1 MNYQDSLSYLYS
13 LEQFGIKFGLNNIQ
27 RMMDLLGNPEKNLR
41 AIHIAGTNGKGSVAA
56 YCSNILQCCGY
67 KVGLYTSP
75 HLVKFEE
82 RIAINGKPISESDL
96 VRLVEKIQPI
106 VTQVTGEN
114 QGASPTFFEVTTAI
128 ALDYFAQNSI
138 DFLVLEVGMGGRL
151 DATNIVDA
159 KVAVITNITFD
170 HMQYLGDTLPKIAYE
185 KAGIIKP
192 GAKVITGAQGEA
204 LTEIRRVCKER
215 NASLIACPEDI
226 AYQEEIDELDSRKF
240 TIATEHQIYSHLAI
254 QLLGKHQYLN
264 ATLAVAG
271 IEALQS
277 VYGCDCTSA
286 ITQGLSQTVWPG
298 RLEVVRKEPKIVLD
312 GAHNVAGVET
322 LRSAL
327 VGIFDYDNLYLI
339 IGIANDKESKKMLE
353 LLCPLATEVILT
365 AAKTHRAIPP
375 ENLLTQIYDDVALG
389 VKSKTHRV
397 TIVKHIPDAIQ
408 YAVQLAGKTD
418 LICIAGSL
426 YVVGEA
432 REVLVKS

>member
-1 MNYQDSLSYLYS
+1 MNYQESLSYLYS
-13 LEQFGIKFGLNNIQ
+13 LEQFGVKFGLHNIQ
-27 RMMDLLGNPEKNLR
+27 RMMDLLGNPEKSLR

-82 RIAINGKPISESDL
+82 RIAINRQQISEQEL

-106 VTQVTGEN
+106 VMQVASEN

-128 ALDYFAQNSI
+128 ALDYFAQNKV

-151 DATNIVDA
+151 DATNVIDA

-170 HMQYLGDTLPKIAYE
+170 HMQYLGDTLPKIAFE

-204 LTEIRRVCKER
+204 LTEIQRICRER
-215 NASLIACPEDI
+215 NASLIVCPEDI
-226 AYQEEIDELDSRKF
+226 AYQEELDDFEPGRF
-240 TIATEHQIYSHLAI
+240 TIATEHQIYSHLKI

-277 VYGCDCTSA
+277 VYNLDCTPSV
-286 ITQGLSQTVWPG
+286 TKGLEQTLWPG
-298 RLEVVRKEPKIVLD
+298 RLEVVQREPMLVLD

-322 LRSAL
+322 LKAAL
-327 VGIFDYDNLYLI
+327 EEIFDYDNLYLI

-353 LLCPLATEVILT
+353 LLCPLATEVVLT

-375 ENLLTQIYDDVALG
+375 ETLLTQIYDDVALG
-389 VKSKTHRV
+389 VKAKTQRV
-397 TIVKHIPDAIQ
+397 TIVKNIPDAIQ